1 MPPPPPPPPPRCAI
15 CLDDVYTP
23 ARPAFRTECDHA
35 FHRPC
40 VLDLVLHDLSASG
53 NHVLAEKFA
62 GAGAGDE
69 LHAASLTQHFRTTA
83 CPLCRARIRIAYGV
97 KMTMEVECLVFGIG
111 VDSGVDAGPADSA
124 DLPSS
129 TTQRA
134 RAATA
139 VKSTMHF
146 ETHHAFVSRQ

>member
-1 MPPPPPPPPPRCAI
+1 MSSPSPPPRCAI

-40 VLDLVLHDLSASG
+40 ILDLVLHDLSASG

-62 GAGAGDE
+62 GAGADDE
-69 LHAASLTQHFRTTA
+69 LHAASLTQHFRTTT

-97 KMTMEVECLVFGIG
+97 KMAMEVECLVFGG
-111 VDSGVDAGPADSA
+111 GSAAADSA
-124 DLPSS
+124 DSSPSS
-129 TTQRA
+129 TTQQQA
-134 RAATA
+134 TATAAA

-146 ETHHAFVSRQ
+146 ETHHAFVSRQK

>member
-1 MPPPPPPPPPRCAI
+1 MSSPSPPPRCAI

-40 VLDLVLHDLSASG
+40 ILDLVLHDLSASG
-53 NHVLAEKFA
+53 NHVLAEKFT
-62 GAGAGDE
+62 GAGADDE
-69 LHAASLTQHFRTTA
+69 LHAASLTQHFRTTT

-97 KMTMEVECLVFGIG
+97 KMAMEVECLVFGG
-111 VDSGVDAGPADSA
+111 SAAADSA
-124 DLPSS
+124 DSADSSPSS
-129 TTQRA
+129 
-134 RAATA
+134 AAQQQAT

-146 ETHHAFVSRQ
+146 ETRHAFVSRQ